1 MKQKNAYYYVK
12 IVTQKLK
19 MVGQNY
25 EFESW
30 PRSNCR
36 DFGLKHQNRG
46 EESVFFEVRNFYS
59 PLASIRLK
67 TQKHK
72 YALPLFFCCLTRFL
86 KRHNLTIIAYH
97 LQ

>member
-46 EESVFFEVRNFYS
+46 EESVFFEVRNSSGPRETLILLVDYKE
-59 PLASIRLK
+59 R
-67 TQKHK
+67 QKPH
-72 YALPLFFCCLTRFL
+72 
-86 KRHNLTIIAYH
+86 
-97 LQ
+97 